1 MELKEL
7 YEILKSTGIP
17 VAYRAFSEDAAPDMP
32 ILVYFVLYSNN
43 FSADS
48 VVYKKINH
56 IQIDLYTKNKDTES
70 EDKVENALSSFFWE
84 KDEEY
89 LDDERCYRVTYEL
102 EV

>member
-17 VAYRAFSEDAAPDMP
+17 VAYRAFSEDTAPDMP